1 MIKVLREIDKNGKY
15 VSRDGILYSI
25 RFVKNDETLK
35 SYEEENALEI
45 EDLNFYGKIFDIWNI
60 RPITKEEET
69 LEIYKSNPLYSSEY
83 EYYDKDGNLIFYSSV
98 PKDCYH
104 RYNKNTYIKSGD
116 IRCEVTSGISMFYD
130 CINLIKLNFID
141 LSSLTSG
148 YSMFRGCLSLNKIY
162 YNNLKSLTDGRDMF
176 YDCKELLEIDIND
189 SPLLSTSSNMFRNC
203 LKLKKITISKTESLS
218 GASDMFSGCSSLTEI
233 SLGDLSSLT
242 NGVNMFYS
250 CSSLIEL
257 TLNGLQ
263 KLNIATYMFRICTK
277 LHKLTLGNVNLLT
290 NGAYMFQ
297 YCSNLTDLT
306 ITNLDSL
313 TNGQYMF
320 YECRNLSL
328 ESCQMIANLL
338 PDRSGDTSGTEYPLG
353 VQNVA
358 NWNDEL
364 TQICTNKGWTVY
376 E

>member
-35 SYEEENALEI
+35 SYEEENTLEI
-45 EDLNFYGKIFDIWNI
+45 EDLNSYGKIFDIWNI

-83 EYYDKDGNLIFYSSV
+83 EYYDKDGNLIFYSST
-98 PKDCYH
+98 PKNCYY
-104 RYNKNTYIKSGD
+104 RYNKNAYIKSGD
-116 IRCEVTSGISMFYD
+116 IRCEVTNGINMFHD

-141 LSSLTSG
+141 LSSLSNG
-148 YSMFRGCLSLNKIY
+148 
-162 YNNLKSLTDGRDMF
+162 
-176 YDCKELLEIDIND
+176 
-189 SPLLSTSSNMFRNC
+189 SS
-203 LKLKKITISKTESLS
+203 
-218 GASDMFSGCSSLTEI
+218 MFSGCSSLTEI
-233 SLGDLSSLT
+233 SLGNLESLNEGNNMFRSCVSLT
-242 NGVNMFYS
+242 NVTLGDLIKLTNGNSMFYS

-257 TLNGLQ
+257 ALNGLQ
-263 KLNIATYMFRICTK
+263 KLNIATYMFQRCSK
-277 LHKLTLGNVNLLT
+277 LQKLTLGSLNSLT
-290 NGAYMFQ
+290 NGSAMFNG
-297 YCSNLTDLT
+297 CTNLIDLT

-313 TNGQYMF
+313 TSAPNMF
-320 YECRNLSL
+320 RNCRNLSL
-328 ESCQMIANLL
+328 ESCQMIANIL

>member
-35 SYEEENALEI
+35 SYEEENTLEI
-45 EDLNFYGKIFDIWNI
+45 EDLNSYGKIFDIWNI

-69 LEIYKSNPLYSSEY
+69 LEIYKSNPLYSFEY

-104 RYNKNTYIKSGD
+104 RYYNNTYIKSGD
-116 IRCEVTSGISMFYD
+116 IRCEVISGISMFCD
-130 CINLIKLNFID
+130 CSNL
-141 LSSLTSG
+141 TQ
-148 YSMFRGCLSLNKIY
+148 
-162 YNNLKSLTDGRDMF
+162 
-176 YDCKELLEIDIND
+176 
-189 SPLLSTSSNMFRNC
+189 
-203 LKLKKITISKTESLS
+203 
-218 GASDMFSGCSSLTEI
+218 I
-233 SLGDLSSLT
+233 SLGDLSLLS
-242 NGVNMFYS
+242 NGNNMFRS
-250 CSSLIEL
+250 C
-257 TLNGLQ
+257 T
-263 KLNIATYMFRICTK
+263 
-277 LHKLTLGNVNLLT
+277 
-290 NGAYMFQ
+290 
-297 YCSNLTDLT
+297 NLTDLT

-313 TNGQYMF
+313 TNGQNMF
-320 YECRNLSL
+320 NNCKNLSL